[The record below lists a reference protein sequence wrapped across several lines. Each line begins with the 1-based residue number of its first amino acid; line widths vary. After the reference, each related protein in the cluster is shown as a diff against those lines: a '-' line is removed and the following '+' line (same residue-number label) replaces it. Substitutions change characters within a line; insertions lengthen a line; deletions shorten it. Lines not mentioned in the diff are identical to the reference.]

1 MTKFLK
7 KAAAASRLSWVDDGG
22 DMFIPYV
29 YISCDRGLFDFV
41 KAVSMD
47 REQSIGEN
55 ESVLR
60 L

>member
-22 DMFIPYV
+22 DMFIPSV
-29 YISCDRGLFDFV
+29 CIRCEQRLFDFV
-41 KAVSMD
+41 KAVSME

-55 ESVLR
+55 ESVMR

>member
-22 DMFIPYV
+22 DMFIPSV

-41 KAVSMD
+41 NAFFLPVLTRVFVSYD
-47 REQSIGEN
+47 
-55 ESVLR
+55 
-60 L
+60 